1 MIVFLIK
8 GQCSLSSGVLA
19 SPCSA
24 LPPWIQ
30 NSQNWDFWRMFCHSV
45 SPGIVSDK
53 LDLKI
58 WTYEEFFL
66 VQKNIFGSD
75 RSSGSHSVCLSVC
88 LLGWSEKRVKSFYS
102 IVRCASTSLIILWL
116 IHVNFGCISF
126 SVIMKVFVI
135 FWVFNLRR
143 LTALSW
149 CLWLEHMFYYFN
161 CRWQHQVTKGGYS
174 NLHVA
179 T

>member
-1 MIVFLIK
+1 MSWPCFPAIYHLPAPAAQTQPDNDNDWENVEHTQITNKTVWCFNKTGPFLNTD
-8 GQCSLSSGVLA
+8 CVYLAWSLKVA
-19 SPCSA
+19 
-24 LPPWIQ
+24 
-30 NSQNWDFWRMFCHSV
+30 WRV
-45 SPGIVSDK
+45 
-53 LDLKI
+53 
-58 WTYEEFFL
+58 
-66 VQKNIFGSD
+66 
-75 RSSGSHSVCLSVC
+75 
-88 LLGWSEKRVKSFYS
+88 GWSEKRVKSFYS

>member
-1 MIVFLIK
+1 MWIPKMCDIKSVHGPHFELWAKMWFLMQKYGLKLKVLNVSCPCNSFFMTILMKRVFPQDGQILIH
-8 GQCSLSSGVLA
+8 GL
-19 SPCSA
+19 
-24 LPPWIQ
+24 
-30 NSQNWDFWRMFCHSV
+30 R
-45 SPGIVSDK
+45 
-53 LDLKI
+53 
-58 WTYEEFFL
+58 
-66 VQKNIFGSD
+66 
-75 RSSGSHSVCLSVC
+75 
-88 LLGWSEKRVKSFYS
+88 LGWSEKRVKSFYS